1 MAVINTTRTPRANT
15 NDCIY
20 NTFISFQMI
29 LFIPGPYLGIA
40 GAAFLEKP
48 VCEPL
53 VPVMPSVV
61 LPHNECM
68 LLETAHLFKAL
79 KIALSD
85 LEKFYDQLRNQQD
98 LDISDLNDQL
108 YM

>member
-1 MAVINTTRTPRANT
+1 MLFNT

-20 NTFISFQMI
+20 NI
-29 LFIPGPYLGIA
+29 LFIPGSYLGIA

-48 VCEPL
+48 VCKPL
-53 VPVMPSVV
+53 VPVMPLFV
-61 LPHNECM
+61 LPHNEHM
-68 LLETAHLFKAL
+68 LLETSCLFKAL